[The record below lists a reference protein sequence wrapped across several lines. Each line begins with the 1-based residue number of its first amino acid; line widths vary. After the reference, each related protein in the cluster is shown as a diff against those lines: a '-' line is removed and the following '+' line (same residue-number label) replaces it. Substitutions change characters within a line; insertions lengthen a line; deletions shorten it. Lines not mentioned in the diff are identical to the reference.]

1 MLTKEEVLRA
11 ITLMETPEQMRKTA
25 DMIMNYKAT
34 ASPADAHEIDVA
46 LEAKIDD
53 FFRSA
58 EETLTRI
65 RERLAVAETV

>member
-11 ITLMETPEQMRKTA
+11 IDSMDTPEQMRKTA
-25 DMIMNYKAT
+25 DLLMSYKAT
-34 ASPADAHEIDVA
+34 ASPADTHEVDVA
-46 LEAKIDD
+46 LEAKIDA

-65 RERLAVAETV
+65 REKIVVVEEA